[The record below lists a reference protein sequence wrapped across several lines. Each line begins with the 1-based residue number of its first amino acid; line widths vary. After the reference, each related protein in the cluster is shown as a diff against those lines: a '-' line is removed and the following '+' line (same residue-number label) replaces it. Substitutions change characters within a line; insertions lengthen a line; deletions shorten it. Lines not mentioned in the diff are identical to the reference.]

1 MRFVEKN
8 LNTKLQNLTYDLQQ
22 DRRTFITQ

>member
-8 LNTKLQNLTYDLQQ
+8 LDTKLQNLTYDLQQ